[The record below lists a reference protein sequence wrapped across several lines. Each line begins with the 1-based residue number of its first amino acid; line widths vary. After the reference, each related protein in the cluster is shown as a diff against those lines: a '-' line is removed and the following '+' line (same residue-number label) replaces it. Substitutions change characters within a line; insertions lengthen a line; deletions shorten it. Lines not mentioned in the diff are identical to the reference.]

1 MAVVTFILG
10 YPGMIPFATSSDVD
24 VASGITPGYPKM
36 GNVMVES
43 NHMDVKYYISVCTVK
58 HAVIV
63 LFMV

>member
-1 MAVVTFILG
+1 
-10 YPGMIPFATSSDVD
+10 MIPFATSSDVD